1 MWQVPA
7 WTWTGGLPVPMPI
20 STTHSGGR
28 GRFLRPCVRHSRTMP
43 LDNLGDHPHLGGL
56 AVSAYKTGQFW
67 SCDLMVRG
75 VSGHQRVQDDKVGA
89 ARFLA
94 LSDGVFA
101 IAMTLLALDI
111 TLPDGLDA
119 AGFRHALGEA
129 MPKLWAY
136 ALSFAVIA
144 AFWRGHHQIFR
155 YAQEADGT
163 VIRAGLLCLGLIAIM
178 PFPTTLLA
186 EYGDLPQ
193 AVAVYSGAVA
203 AVGAAQL
210 ALTVAMWKRPWLGSA
225 GQAGR
230 RKEDCGLGGWRWPVK
245 TPGSIT
251 LILTCRYP
259 RSGFTTFTR
268 RPG

>member
-1 MWQVPA
+1 M
-7 WTWTGGLPVPMPI
+7 
-20 STTHSGGR
+20 S
-28 GRFLRPCVRHSRTMP
+28 
-43 LDNLGDHPHLGGL
+43 
-56 AVSAYKTGQFW
+56 VSKSGQFW

-119 AGFRHALGEA
+119 AGFRHALGEV

-155 YAQEADGT
+155 YAQEVDGT
-163 VIRAGLLCLGLIAIM
+163 VIGTGLLCLGLIAVM

-186 EYGDLPQ
+186 EYGDLSQ

-210 ALTVAMWKRPWLGSA
+210 ALTVAMWKRPWLGSVA
-225 GQAGR
+225 LS
-230 RKEDCGLGGWRWPVK
+230 DPVTRNDVADLASTVVVFAVAVPLAFVSPTGAK
-245 TPGSIT
+245 LWWAV
-251 LILTCRYP
+251 LILVKAVT
-259 RSGFTTFTR
+259 SR
-268 RPG
+268 RAKRLRVAAQQSAAK